1 MKRTDV
7 IGQWDF
13 NYWIEK
19 SKKSLLTISEDGT
32 ATTGVS
38 EYLWRI
44 LNDSILEI
52 YTEGYVSYKG
62 ELKNDIIIGSAYSE
76 CSGNAWNWYAT
87 KHIRPTITP
96 ILESE
101 IKNGKWTIINY
112 VDDLTDNLIV
122 FSPNGILK
130 STLYPL
136 GTWQVENGTLIIYTA
151 SNFITYKARC
161 EDGIIKG
168 EATNKIGDKW
178 SFKIE
183 HTIIEEIQVE
193 SHKTINTKKK
203 DNKEKFIQVLEENGI
218 HYFYHFTSEK
228 NLLSIIKQKGLYSWK
243 YLLDK
248 NITIPSP
255 GGDDLSRALDE
266 YFGLEDYVRLSFC
279 SDHPMKYKLRNTNP
293 QILKVSIEV
302 ATFED
307 TLFSDINAA
316 SKKHR
321 HGGTLKDLLRINFKA
336 VKRTHVCRED
346 NDYQAHQAEIMV
358 KRHIP
363 IEYIIN
369 INDYKLK

>member
-87 KHIRPTITP
+87 KHIRPIITP

-193 SHKTINTKKK
+193 SHKTINT
-203 DNKEKFIQVLEENGI
+203 
-218 HYFYHFTSEK
+218 
-228 NLLSIIKQKGLYSWK
+228 
-243 YLLDK
+243 
-248 NITIPSP
+248 
-255 GGDDLSRALDE
+255 
-266 YFGLEDYVRLSFC
+266 
-279 SDHPMKYKLRNTNP
+279 NTTVP
-293 QILKVSIEV
+293 
-302 ATFED
+302 
-307 TLFSDINAA
+307 
-316 SKKHR
+316 
-321 HGGTLKDLLRINFKA
+321 
-336 VKRTHVCRED
+336 
-346 NDYQAHQAEIMV
+346 
-358 KRHIP
+358 
-363 IEYIIN
+363 
-369 INDYKLK
+369 